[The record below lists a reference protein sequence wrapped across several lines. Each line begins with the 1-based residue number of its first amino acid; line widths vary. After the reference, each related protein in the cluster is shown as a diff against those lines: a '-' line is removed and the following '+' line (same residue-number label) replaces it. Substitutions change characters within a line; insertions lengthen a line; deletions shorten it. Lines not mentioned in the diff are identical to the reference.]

1 MSVILI
7 IFVIVMI
14 LIIFCSFLIQFEH
27 VNSTLSGKGNK
38 GSIEINKPLI
48 IKSSKL

>member
-14 LIIFCSFLIQFEH
+14 LIIFCSFLIRFEH
-27 VNSTLSGKGNK
+27 VNSALSGKGNK
-38 GSIEINKPLI
+38 GSI
-48 IKSSKL
+48 